1 MLVLLGYSVYGLF
14 QPTRYVDVNRVIPH
28 PEDYDSIEDK
38 FFMIIDML
46 QEALSDPSSL
56 SEDEADAILEDIPR
70 VALPGG
76 MTVLPTP
83 GVPESQEKFD
93 ENADRVT
100 TLASYLMAVLMN
112 DALPD
117 NSTEDAWLELE
128 WLLLLLDMMT
138 TLENQTSQTP
148 IDEDGRPDF
157 LNFDLSSILGDND
170 LFSFGDIF
178 PVMGQAGYGNQQMEL
193 VDPIGF
199 PFLRVIWS
207 NFWPPG
213 SIDTKPKEDVI
224 VTDPIPLR
232 ACVSITKEKKG
243 IVPVVVTMKVPIW
256 VKPLFGDQSIV
267 GETFVWVLWWVPA
280 EFIKT
285 ITYCNPTGF
294 GITQY
299 VTQKLILEWAQGH
312 LWWYYVN
319 Q

>member
-1 MLVLLGYSVYGLF
+1 MLVVLGYGVYGLF

-38 FFMIIDML
+38 FFMIIEML

-83 GVPESQEKFD
+83 GVPETQEKFD

-100 TLASYLMAVLMN
+100 TLASYLMALLM
-112 DALPD
+112 DGAFPE
-117 NSTEDAWLELE
+117 NSTDEAWLELE

-138 TLENQTSQTP
+138 NLENETSQTP
-148 IDEDGRPDF
+148 IDENGRPQF
-157 LNFDLSSILGDND
+157 LSFDAQKVLGLDD
-170 LFSFGDIF
+170 MFGSGGLF
-178 PVMGQAGYGNQQMEL
+178 PVMGQAGYGEPQMEL

-207 NFWPPG
+207 NLWPPG
-213 SIDTKPKEDVI
+213 FIDTKPMEDVI

-243 IVPVVVTMKVPIW
+243 IVPVVVTTKVPIW
-256 VKPLFGDQSIV
+256 VKPLFGDRSIV
-267 GETFVWVLWWVPA
+267 GETYVWVLWWVPA

-285 ITYCNPTGF
+285 ITYCNPTGS
-294 GITQY
+294 GITQTI
-299 VTQKLILEWAQGH
+299 TQKLILEWAQGH